1 MNDTFW
7 KTHPRN
13 CPGDILYSM
22 SKYKRFKIHWL
33 PFDLSLLFIA
43 VIQTITKSN
52 SRLKEFNF
60 QLAQIQVEEFREGT
74 KAEGEEGKYFLVCYA
89 WFVQPTFCTTQNH
102 LPKCSNANSQW
113 VGLTHINH

>member
-60 QLAQIQVEEFREGT
+60 QLAHIKVEEFRGGS
-74 KAEGEEGKYFLVCYA
+74 KAEGETGKFFLACSA
-89 WFVQPTFCTTQNH
+89 WFVQLTFLYNLVPPAQ
-102 LPKCSNANSQW
+102 
-113 VGLTHINH
+113 V

>member
-1 MNDTFW
+1 MNPSFW

-60 QLAQIQVEEFREGT
+60 QLAYIQVEEFRGGSKVEDE
-74 KAEGEEGKYFLVCYA
+74 AGKFFLACSVL
-89 WFVQPTFCTTQNH
+89 FVQPTYLYNLEQ
-102 LPKCSNANSQW
+102 PVQ
-113 VGLTHINH
+113 V